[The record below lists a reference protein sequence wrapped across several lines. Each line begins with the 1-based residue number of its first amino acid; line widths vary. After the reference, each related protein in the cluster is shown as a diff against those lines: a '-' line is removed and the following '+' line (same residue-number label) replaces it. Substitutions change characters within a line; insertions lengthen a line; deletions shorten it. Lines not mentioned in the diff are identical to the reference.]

1 MHSRGSKRGKTWCF
15 CSQSL
20 QSIVFG
26 RQGRHTWKKS
36 IKHKRECAPFWLECG
51 EIQKWVRLLWRG
63 KMGEN
68 FSNKMGVEMALGD
81 HYCLDKEWIKVWKC
95 VECSS

>member
-1 MHSRGSKRGKTWCF
+1 MRSTGSKRGKTWCF

-36 IKHKRECAPFWLECG
+36 IKHKRECAPFWLQC
-51 EIQKWVRLLWRG
+51 VRLLWRG
-63 KMGEN
+63 EMEEN
-68 FSNKMGVEMALGD
+68 CSKKLGVEMALGD
-81 HYCLDKEWIKVWKC
+81 HYCSHKEWIKVWKC
-95 VECSS
+95 VERSS